1 VSGVIIVQ
9 VSGVIIVF
17 IVVVMAHICNE
28 SIDRFWRVW
37 QLHNQGANQGVKR
50 WVVGKKMY
58 LQNRESFEMPVC
70 YCTHNCTKTPIM
82 KWWRHEVLQVSL

>member
-1 VSGVIIVQ
+1 MSGVIIVQ

-50 WVVGKKMY
+50 WVVGKKNVFAKQREFRDASVLLCPQLY
-58 LQNRESFEMPVC
+58 QNTYHEMVE
-70 YCTHNCTKTPIM
+70 T
-82 KWWRHEVLQVSL
+82 

>member
-1 VSGVIIVQ
+1 MSGVIIVQ

-28 SIDRFWRVW
+28 SMDRFWRVW

-50 WVVGKKMY
+50 WVVGKK
-58 LQNRESFEMPVC
+58 C
-70 YCTHNCTKTPIM
+70 ICKTE
-82 KWWRHEVLQVSL
+82 RVSRCQCAIVPTTVPKHLS

>member
-1 VSGVIIVQ
+1 MSGVIIVQ

-17 IVVVMAHICNE
+17 TVVVMA
-28 SIDRFWRVW
+28 IDRFWRVW
-37 QLHNQGANQGVKR
+37 QPHNQGANQGVKR

-70 YCTHNCTKTPIM
+70 YWPQLYQNTY
-82 KWWRHEVLQVSL
+82 HEMVET